1 MKASFTPTRTFILG
15 AEGGYSGDPADGGNW
30 TGGRVGFGRLV
41 GSNMGVSAAQ
51 LEAYLGRNASIQDMR
66 NLTDIQQAAIFGAE
80 FWNTLNANEVPA
92 GLDLLI
98 TDHGYSRGSLTCAM
112 LLQRLVGALPDG
124 HIGEITVA
132 TLSAVSPSDLLKQTA
147 MLDVAT
153 LQHNLGIKADG
164 VLGPVTASAFG
175 ALSQCTA
182 LLHAFSAAR
191 ARDYENLRNPRYQ
204 QGWLNRVSSAMT
216 AATALVCT

>member
-1 MKASFTPTRTFILG
+1 MRTSFAPTRTFILG
-15 AEGGYSGDPADGGNW
+15 AEGGYSGDPADAGNW
-30 TGGRVGFGRLV
+30 TAGRVGFGRLV

-51 LEAYLGRNASIQDMR
+51 LECYLGRNASIQDMR
-66 NLTDIQQAAIFGAE
+66 GLTDIQQSAIFGAN

-132 TLSAVSPSDLLKQTA
+132 SLCSVSPTDLLQRSA
-147 MLDVAT
+147 MLDIAT
-153 LQHNLGIKADG
+153 LQRSLGIHADG
-164 VLGPVTASAFG
+164 VLGPITTSA
-175 ALSQCTA
+175 LESMPQCSA
-182 LLHAFSAAR
+182 LLHVFSAAR
-191 ARDYENLRNPRYQ
+191 VRDYESLRNARYQ

-216 AATALVCT
+216 AATALICA